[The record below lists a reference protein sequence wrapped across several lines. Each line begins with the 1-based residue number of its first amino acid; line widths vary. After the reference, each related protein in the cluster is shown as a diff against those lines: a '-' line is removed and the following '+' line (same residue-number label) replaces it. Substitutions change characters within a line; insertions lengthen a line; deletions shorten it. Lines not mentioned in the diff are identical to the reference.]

1 VPTPIHPR
9 LLLGIATLL
18 ALAACSRPPPQSDAQ
33 GPTALPVET
42 PPPAATL
49 EPRFNPTA
57 AIGLGVNVSAAL
69 TPDDL
74 APAFAAVPQSGQM
87 RFTATAS
94 PPGTRGADVLSVSV
108 RAEDTAG
115 VLRGMDATGRR
126 MLGDALL
133 TAAGTAWP
141 RARVSLLVIAADGAP
156 GQIIG
161 SRPPGGPNSVIVA

>member
-1 VPTPIHPR
+1 VPTLSRPR
-9 LLLGIATLL
+9 LLLGITLL
-18 ALAACSRPPPQSDAQ
+18 VLAACSRPLSQGAAS
-33 GPTALPVET
+33 GPTAPPVET

-57 AIGLGVNVSAAL
+57 AIGLGANASAAL

-74 APAFAAVPQSGQM
+74 APAFAAVPRSGQL

-94 PPGTRGADVLSVSV
+94 PPGARGADVVSVSV
-108 RAEDTAG
+108 RAEDTAS
-115 VLRGMDATGRR
+115 VLRGMDAMGRR
-126 MLGDALL
+126 MLGEALL

-141 RARVSLLVIAADGAP
+141 RARVSLLVVAADGAP

>member
-1 VPTPIHPR
+1 VRIF
-9 LLLGIATLL
+9 LGMATLVV
-18 ALAACSRPPPQSDAQ
+18 LAACSLPLPQGAAS
-33 GPTALPVET
+33 GPTAPPVQT

-57 AIGLGVNVSAAL
+57 AIGLGASASAAL

-74 APAFAAVPQSGQM
+74 APVFAAVQQSGQL
-87 RFTATAS
+87 RFMATAS
-94 PPGTRGADVLSVSV
+94 PPGARGVDVLSVSI
-108 RAEDTAG
+108 RAEDTGG
-115 VLRGMDATGRR
+115 VLRAMDATGRR
-126 MLGDALL
+126 TLGEALL

-141 RARVSLLVIAADGAP
+141 RARVSLLVVAADGAP